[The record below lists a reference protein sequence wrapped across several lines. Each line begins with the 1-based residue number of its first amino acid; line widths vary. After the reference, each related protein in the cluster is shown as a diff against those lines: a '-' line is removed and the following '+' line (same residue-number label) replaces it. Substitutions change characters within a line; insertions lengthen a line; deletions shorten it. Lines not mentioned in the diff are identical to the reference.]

1 MDKTMSTMMMTLLFT
16 HAAQA
21 LRHPEKFDQAARE
34 SMAVILDDLT
44 SQTKGLLT
52 GELMEDAVRD
62 TNREG
67 A

>member
-1 MDKTMSTMMMTLLFT
+1 MDKTVSTMMMMLLFT

-34 SMAVILDDLT
+34 SMAGILDGLT

-52 GELMEDAVRD
+52 GELMEDAMRE
-62 TNREG
+62 THKEG